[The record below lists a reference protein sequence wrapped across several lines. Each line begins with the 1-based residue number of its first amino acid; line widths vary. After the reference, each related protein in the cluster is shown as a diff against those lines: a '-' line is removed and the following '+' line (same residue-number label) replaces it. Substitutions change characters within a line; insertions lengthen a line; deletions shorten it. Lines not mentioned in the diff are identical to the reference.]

1 MFLRKYHRTKDG
13 KRHTYFGLV
22 ESARTE
28 RGPRQHLVAHLG
40 ELSED
45 QERRWQRTAIFH
57 ARHEEGRELPL
68 FADEEHAPLPDDPNV
83 VRIWLGT
90 SPAHTSP

>member
-1 MFLRKYHRTKDG
+1 M
-13 KRHTYFGLV
+13 
-22 ESARTE
+22 
-28 RGPRQHLVAHLG
+28 AHLG

-57 ARHEEGRELPL
+57 TRHEEGRELPL